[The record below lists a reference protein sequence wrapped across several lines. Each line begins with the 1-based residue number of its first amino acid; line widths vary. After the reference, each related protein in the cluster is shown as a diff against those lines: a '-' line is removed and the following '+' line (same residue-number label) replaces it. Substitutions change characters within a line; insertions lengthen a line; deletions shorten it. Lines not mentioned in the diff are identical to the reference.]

1 MEKQRNIND
10 KESTLLNTLIA
21 EFGSLSELR
30 GLALDSSPKLIAYLL
45 ESSAEFSAF
54 FSKVGEVVVFE
65 REKFLEFLRLRV
77 LDKSYTAFSNKIGL
91 RLERQELQ
99 GVQRVVLDFP
109 YKDCVLKGGASSK

>member
-1 MEKQRNIND
+1 MEKQRKIND
-10 KESTLLNTLIA
+10 KESTLLATLEA
-21 EFGSLSELR
+21 EFGSISELR

-45 ESSAEFSAF
+45 ESSAEFGAF

-99 GVQRVVLDFP
+99 GTERVVLDFP
-109 YKDCVLKGGASSK
+109 YKDCVLKGGASSR